1 MKVLIG
7 PNGDMDLENSIPE
20 LSDQFPDVEFLVS
33 TSYVEATQQVVD
45 VDIMVGWINQA
56 ILEAAK
62 NLKWIQSISSGTN
75 YYLNIPGLV
84 DSDILLTSASGTH
97 GACLAESAMGMIFAF
112 TRGIRKCIQS
122 QNTRQWSEHRYIR
135 GNMKELTGSTM
146 GIVGFG
152 ASGRALAR
160 RAFAFDMRIV
170 AVDMLPIDK
179 PEYVDHLWGIDQLS
193 DLLQTSDYVVI
204 MAPYT
209 DQTKAMIG
217 TEELAEMKTSAML
230 VIMSRGGIVDQDALA
245 KTLKNGHLFAAASDV
260 FSPEPLSANSDLWD
274 LENMLITPHIAGGT
288 QLEGQYVTQIFFENL
303 KRFVRGDYELKNL
316 VHKKRGF

>member
-33 TSYVEATQQVVD
+33 TSYVEAAQQVVD
-45 VDIMVGWINQA
+45 VDIIVGWINQA

-135 GNMKELTGSTM
+135 SNMRELTGSTM
-146 GIVGFG
+146 GIIGFLALGANLLCAILLLGFKDSDINMRSAWLCSRNDVLANFGVLLAAGGVASTHSPWPDLFVGISI
-152 ASGRALAR
+152 SGL
-160 RAFAFDMRIV
+160 I
-170 AVDMLPIDK
+170 LK
-179 PEYVDHLWGIDQLS
+179 
-193 DLLQTSDYVVI
+193 
-204 MAPYT
+204 
-209 DQTKAMIG
+209 
-217 TEELAEMKTSAML
+217 SAMEVL
-230 VIMSRGGIVDQDALA
+230 RDAKLEIINHQN
-245 KTLKNGHLFAAASDV
+245 LSLIHIS
-260 FSPEPLSANSDLWD
+260 EPTRRYAIGEAVVGL
-274 LENMLITPHIAGGT
+274 
-288 QLEGQYVTQIFFENL
+288 
-303 KRFVRGDYELKNL
+303 
-316 VHKKRGF
+316 